1 MLVCSGFERGRME
14 IKVHGVTLDGDSPLL
29 VNISLDG
36 DSPLLVNITL
46 DVLEV
51 QQSQTRD
58 GGRIRKALC
67 PNMKTGEIMI
77 EGLFYKSGQP

>member
-1 MLVCSGFERGRME
+1 M
-14 IKVHGVTLDGDSPLL
+14 
-29 VNISLDG
+29 NISLDG
-36 DSPLLVNITL
+36 DSPLLVKISL

-58 GGRIRKALC
+58 GGRTRKALC

-77 EGLFYKSGQP
+77 EGLF

>member
-1 MLVCSGFERGRME
+1 MLVCSGFERGWME
-14 IKVHGVTLDGDSPLL
+14 IKVHGVALDGDSPLL
-29 VNISLDG
+29 VNLS
-36 DSPLLVNITL
+36 L

>member
-29 VNISLDG
+29 VNISLD
-36 DSPLLVNITL
+36 
-46 DVLEV
+46 VLEV

-58 GGRIRKALC
+58 GGRTRKALC

-77 EGLFYKSGQP
+77 EGLFYKSGQPCL

>member
-29 VNISLDG
+29 VNLS
-36 DSPLLVNITL
+36 L

-51 QQSQTRD
+51 QQSQTR
-58 GGRIRKALC
+58 GGARIRKALC